1 LIQKNNLTIYI
12 FNIDA
17 SFSPNLNRVG
27 ICICIRDEFGVY
39 MLAKYDQYS
48 PICDVRIGEALSLL
62 SALKWIYELNLG
74 PVDFE
79 LDSKLVGDIFNSN
92 NHDISEFGEIIA
104 QCRRFFSLF
113 YNNSSVEFI
122 RRQTNEVAYRLSK

>member
-1 LIQKNNLTIYI
+1 
-12 FNIDA
+12 
-17 SFSPNLNRVG
+17 
-27 ICICIRDEFGVY
+27 